1 MREKPRRSSPP
12 NWLYTLLE
20 WRALLEFGSLSLS
33 WPLLAAARAGDGHPI
48 LLLPGLAAGD
58 ATLAPLALFLR
69 SKGYAVETWGF
80 GRNRGFHRKF
90 VVALEQ
96 KVRYMHHRAGRQ
108 VSLVGWS
115 LGGLFAYDVAHRA
128 PECVRNVISL
138 GSPMQLSASRV
149 ESPWTVKTLYRWLAH
164 PLGPSAHLALS
175 RARLLKM
182 SPPMPSTCI
191 YSETDGIV
199 PAHAAVIDG
208 NGRRHENLPVPGS
221 HLGLGFNPLVFW
233 ILADRLSQPED
244 GWRPFDP
251 RGPVAGVYRRLLAL
265 PKLA

>member
-1 MREKPRRSSPP
+1 MREDPRRSNSP
-12 NWLYTLLE
+12 NWLYTLVE
-20 WRALLEFGSLSLS
+20 WRALLEFGSLPAS
-33 WPLLAAARAGDGHPI
+33 WPFLSAGHAGDGHPV

-58 ATLAPLALFLR
+58 ATLAPLAFFLR
-69 SKGYAVETWGF
+69 RNGFAVETWGF

-96 KVRYMHHRAGRQ
+96 KVRHMHHRAGRKI
-108 VSLVGWS
+108 SIVGWS

-149 ESPWTVKTLYRWLAH
+149 EAPWTVKVLYRWLAH
-164 PLGPSAHLALS
+164 PMGPAAHLALS
-175 RARLLKM
+175 RARLLKLP
-182 SPPMPSTCI
+182 PPMPSTCI

-199 PAHAAVIDG
+199 PAHVAVLDG
-208 NGRRHENLPVPGS
+208 NSPRHENLPVPGS

-233 ILADRLSQPED
+233 ILADRLSQPE
-244 GWRPFDP
+244 GHWRPFRP
-251 RGPVAGVYRRLLAL
+251 SGSLATVYKRLLAL